1 MDLFIERESDVQMYS
16 AAKNRGMRT
25 NMTMLTMTVDAVWDW
40 IDLNRTIEMAAM
52 WKIMTI
58 TTRVEW

>member
-1 MDLFIERESDVQMYS
+1 MDGILFIDWQSDVQWNSWRDGEYDDGDDDDDGWWF
-16 AAKNRGMRT
+16 RI
-25 NMTMLTMTVDAVWDW
+25 W

-58 TTRVEW
+58 TTRVE